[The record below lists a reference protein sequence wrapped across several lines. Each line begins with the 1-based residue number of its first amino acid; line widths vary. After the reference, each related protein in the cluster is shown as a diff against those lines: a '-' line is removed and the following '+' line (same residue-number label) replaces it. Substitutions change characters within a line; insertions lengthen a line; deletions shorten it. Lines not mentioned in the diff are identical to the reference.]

1 MKRFIYDIPLI
12 NFLSI
17 VADAM
22 IVGLLWL
29 MTSLVIV
36 TIGAST
42 TAAFYVMMRRISNRE
57 GSILKDYFTS
67 FKSNF
72 ITSTLVFFTLV
83 VLASIIIFNLYTFQI
98 NGNFDLLIYALQ
110 FLIAI
115 ELFFIYIHIFPLA
128 SRFDI
133 GYVKLF
139 KTSLIIANK
148 HLFISLTH
156 IAAMVAILWV
166 SFNAPFIIMFAFGF
180 YCWVSS
186 HMLIMVYRKYYPQM
200 DKDTD
205 LQTDTEK

>member
-1 MKRFIYDIPLI
+1 MVI
-12 NFLSI
+12 S
-17 VADAM
+17 
-22 IVGLLWL
+22 LLWL
-29 MTSLVIV
+29 MTSLPII

-42 TAAFYVMMRRISNRE
+42 TASFYVMMRRISDRE
-57 GSILKDYFTS
+57 SSIITDYFSS

-72 ITSTLVFFTLV
+72 ITSTLVYITIAL
-83 VLASIIIFNLYTFQI
+83 LAATIIFNLVTFQVT
-98 NGNFDLLIYALQ
+98 GNFDLIIYALQ

-139 KTSLIIANK
+139 KTALIIANK

-156 IAAMVAILWV
+156 IAAMVAILWLC
-166 SFNAPFIIMFAFGF
+166 FNAPFIFVFAFGF
-180 YCWVSS
+180 YCWASS
-186 HMLIMVYRKYYPQM
+186 IMLMNVYRKYYPNM

-205 LQTDTEK
+205 DTTDTEK